1 MLGSRVGTWGHT
13 QCSRAVCYC
22 YCLVL
27 LVQFFHMGD
36 LASRRELRSV
46 ASLVVNV
53 LLLLLKDSELLEG
66 TLKLLQ
72 LHTTALLVINLHLGH
87 A

>member
-1 MLGSRVGTWGHT
+1 
-13 QCSRAVCYC
+13 
-22 YCLVL
+22 
-27 LVQFFHMGD
+27 MGD

-53 LLLLLKDSELLEG
+53 LLLLLKDLELLEG